1 MRDPAN
7 LVAPIPGMGLTSE
20 RGSRPWQ
27 RPPEFSTLEDAAPLY
42 IKALGSAGFIDMFA
56 DSVEAGLPITT
67 LADMMIQTAVMEG
80 KHSIDV
86 GILIAPLVVEMLIT
100 LAEAA
105 DMEYTSG
112 LEELD
117 NQPKMGKAAIRKAV
131 NKMFSEEKMS
141 EEQQEVRE
149 DIKEEV
155 LPKAKGLMAKRGEE

>member
-7 LVAPIPGMGLTSE
+7 LKAPIPGMGLTSE

-27 RPPEFSTLEDAAPLY
+27 RPPEFASVEDAAPLY
-42 IKALGSAGFIDMFA
+42 IKALGSRGFIDMFA
-56 DSVEAGLPITT
+56 DSVDAGLPITT

-86 GILIAPLVVEMLIT
+86 GILISPLVVEMLIT
-100 LAEAA
+100 LAESA

-117 NQPKMGKAAIRKAV
+117 SQPKLGKTAVRAAV
-131 NKMFSEEKMS
+131 NKLFKEENMT

-149 DIKEEV
+149 EFKEAM
-155 LPKAKGLMAKRGEE
+155 PKAKGLMAKRGSE